1 MLEALRR
8 HVRNC
13 ASANGGQVV
22 DLRADECFLAFAH
35 PVDALQAAIEL
46 RGRLAATRWPAAEA
60 VLLRIGLHTG
70 RPELTASGYIGIDV
84 HRAARVMAAGNGGQI
99 VTSEAF
105 AAAMEGALPASTR
118 LLQLGAVQLRGFSE
132 TESLFLVSTP
142 A

>member
-1 MLEALRR
+1 
-8 HVRNC
+8 
-13 ASANGGQVV
+13 
-22 DLRADECFLAFAH
+22 
-35 PVDALQAAIEL
+35 
-46 RGRLAATRWPAAEA
+46 

-105 AAAMEGALPASTR
+105 AAAMGGALPAGTR
-118 LLQLGAVQLRGFSE
+118 LRQLGAVQLRGFSE

-142 A
+142 AVGAAGP